1 MLRRIIYYAKFPFL
15 EKEHNRIKVFLLSTI
30 YLGSPLTAFYL
41 IYQKLIKL
49 NFYVSKYPEIT
60 ASLDRRIRA
69 ENFEL
74 IIDCLPY
81 LLIAAVPLI
90 FAFISYLI
98 EPYYTNK
105 KTDS

>member
-30 YLGSPLTAFYL
+30 YLGSLPTAFYL
-41 IYQKLIKL
+41 AYPSIKKL
-49 NFYVSKYPEIT
+49 NFYISKYPEINKK
-60 ASLDRRIRA
+60 IRA
-69 ENFEL
+69 ENFEV
-74 IIDCLPY
+74 IIECLPY

>member
-1 MLRRIIYYAKFPFL
+1 MNKNEICFNDL
-15 EKEHNRIKVFLLSTI
+15 
-30 YLGSPLTAFYL
+30 PLTAFV
-41 IYQKLIKL
+41 
-49 NFYVSKYPEIT
+49 YVSKVELL
-60 ASLDRRIRA
+60 LDRTIRA

-98 EPYYTNK
+98 
-105 KTDS
+105 DHLAI

>member
-30 YLGSPLTAFYL
+30 YLGSLLYAFYQ
-41 IYQKLIKL
+41 IYQKLTKL
-49 NFYVSKYPEIT
+49 NFNLTQYPGIT
-60 ASLDRRIRA
+60 ASLERKIRIGN
-69 ENFEL
+69 EKIFIE
-74 IIDCLPY
+74 CLPY

-105 KTDS
+105 KTD